1 MEDWKSVALGF
12 VGGSLMPWLLNL
24 FKAKTEADSS
34 QFDILTKKY
43 MELYDEVKAANDECE
58 KKYKHLME
66 ELFSI
71 KSQIKNIS

>member
-12 VGGSLMPWLLNL
+12 IGGSLMPWLLNL
-24 FKAKTEADSS
+24 FKAKTEADSN

-71 KSQIKNIS
+71 KSQINKIS